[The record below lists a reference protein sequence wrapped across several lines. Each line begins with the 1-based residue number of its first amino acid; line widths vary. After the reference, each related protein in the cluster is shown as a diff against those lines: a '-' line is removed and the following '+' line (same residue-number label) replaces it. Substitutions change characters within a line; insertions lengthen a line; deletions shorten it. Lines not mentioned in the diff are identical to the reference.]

1 MTAEFPVYS
10 IAKTFLAQAILELGI
25 PLDSHLGD
33 HLAGLDPIYSAC
45 KIENLLNH
53 TAGLSDYSQ
62 LPEYAQAVANKV
74 PAWSREELL
83 TKTLELPNNHDG
95 FHYSNVGYLLFRML
109 LEQKTNLGM
118 FQAIRELVL
127 KPLDIQGFKE
137 WEEESNLVP
146 GYDPKWVYSGT
157 FLATETA
164 ILDGYLAL
172 IQHREQTTGLK
183 IGLTTVPYP
192 NTGFDNPHYGFGIM
206 CDVDTETNEPLFVG
220 HGGGGPGFTHM
231 ILLNTMN
238 WKIAI
243 ETSTSDFNQKDAI
256 LRLRE
261 IISR

>member
-25 PLDSHLGD
+25 PLDSQLVEHLE
-33 HLAGLDPIYSAC
+33 ALDPIYSAC

-62 LPEYAQAVANKV
+62 LPEYAQAVSNKES
-74 PAWSREELL
+74 AWRREELL
-83 TKTLELPNNHDG
+83 AKALKLPNNHDG
-95 FHYSNVGYLLFRML
+95 FHYSNVGYLLLRML
-109 LEQKTNLGM
+109 LEQKTNLSM

-172 IQHREQTTGLK
+172 IQHRSQTTGLQTS
-183 IGLTTVPYP
+183 LTPVHYP
-192 NTGFDNPHYGFGIM
+192 NTGFENPHYGFGIM
-206 CDVDTETNEPLFVG
+206 CDVDTETDEPFFVG
-220 HGGGGPGFTHM
+220 HGGGGPGFAHM
-231 ILLNTMN
+231 ILLNTN
-238 WKIAI
+238 TWKIAI
-243 ETSTSDFNQKDAI
+243 ESSTSDFKQTEAI
-256 LRLRE
+256 QRLRE

>member
-10 IAKTFLAQAILELGI
+10 IAKSFLAQAILELGI
-25 PLDSHLGD
+25 SLDSQLGD
-33 HLAGLDPIYSAC
+33 HLEALDPIYSAC

-62 LPEYAQAVANKV
+62 LPEYAQAVSNKE

-83 TKTLELPNNHDG
+83 AKTLELPNNHDG
-95 FHYSNVGYLLFRML
+95 FLYSNVGYLLLRML
-109 LEQKTNLGM
+109 LEQKTNLSM

-137 WEEESNLVP
+137 WELTSDLVP

-172 IQHREQTTGLK
+172 IRHREQTTGLK
-183 IGLTTVPYP
+183 TGLTTVPYP

-206 CDVDTETNEPLFVG
+206 CDVDSETNEPRFVG
-220 HGGGGPGFTHM
+220 HGGGGPGFAHM
-231 ILLNTMN
+231 LLLNIKS

-243 ETSTSDFNQKDAI
+243 ESSTSDFNQTEAI
-256 LRLRE
+256 LRLRN
-261 IISR
+261 ITY